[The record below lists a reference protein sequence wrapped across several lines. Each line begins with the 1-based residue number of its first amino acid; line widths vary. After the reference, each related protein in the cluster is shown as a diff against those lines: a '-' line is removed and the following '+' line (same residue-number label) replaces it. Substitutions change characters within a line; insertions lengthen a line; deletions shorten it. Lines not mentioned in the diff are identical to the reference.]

1 MVKYSIII
9 LSLLLTGCTG
19 KNITVESSIEE
30 EIDAPEIITHKKFNE
45 IINITAPNGP
55 VLPIAVYRFQDM
67 TGQRKP
73 SNNYASLSSAVT
85 QGADVFLIKA
95 LQDAGKGKWFQPVER
110 VGLENL
116 VKERQLIRSQRETY
130 EKDQAKPLIPLIVA
144 GVMIEGGI
152 VGYDTNIGT
161 GGIGARFLGIGADQ
175 QYRKDEITIMLRLI
189 SVNTGEILL
198 STGAT
203 KTIYSSGINA
213 NIMKFVDAGTK
224 SFEFEAGSS
233 INEPTTYAVRVAIEA
248 AVIDMIKEGVK
259 KKIWSYR
266 KEKNK

>member
-1 MVKYSIII
+1 MVKYVVIA
-9 LSLLLTGCTG
+9 LSLLLTGCSG
-19 KNITVESSIEE
+19 KKITTQTTIEK
-30 EIDAPEIITHKKFNE
+30 EIDEPEIITHKRFNE
-45 IINITAPNGP
+45 IVNIADPDGP

-73 SNNYASLSSAVT
+73 NNNYASLSSAVT
-85 QGADVFLIKA
+85 QGGEVLLIKA

-130 EKDQAKPLIPLIVA
+130 EKDQAKPLVPLIVA
-144 GVMIEGGI
+144 GVMIDGGI
-152 VGYDTNIGT
+152 VGYDSNIST
-161 GGIGARFLGIGADQ
+161 GGIGARFLGVGADQ
-175 QYRKDEITIMLRLI
+175 QYRKDEITVMLRLI

-203 KTIYSSGINA
+203 KTIYSTGINT

-224 SFEFEAGSS
+224 SFEFEAGTS

-248 AVIDMIKEGVK
+248 AVVDMIKEGVK
-259 KKIWSYR
+259 KKVWSF
-266 KEKNK
+266 KKGKKK